1 MRGDGRCT
9 GQKAD
14 LVWGSQGKV
23 LEEYSGAG
31 PVLEAGGQGEIW
43 YLLSTVTGWL
53 C

>member
-1 MRGDGRCT
+1 MRGDRRCT

-14 LVWGSQGKV
+14 LVWSSQRKV
-23 LEEYSGAG
+23 PEEYSGAG
-31 PVLEAGGQGEIW
+31 PAPEAGGRGEIC